1 MLFIAL
7 VISFVLLWWLT
18 IHGFKQHTNMES
30 IKILSKR
37 IAACDN
43 RLKTLEK
50 IHKSDY
56 NTIHNRLKEH
66 DKDIKD
72 ITNSLY
78 SLFYD

>member
-1 MLFIAL
+1 
-7 VISFVLLWWLT
+7 
-18 IHGFKQHTNMES
+18 MES